1 MLKPVSEIIPHI
13 FDGEDLLMPEGKI
26 ENEEKA
32 PRIDWEHNA
41 MRAHSLLDIQS
52 AIAKALS
59 ELTGEKL
66 AVSVMNLDFVPAWAG
81 ASAAIAGSTE
91 CVLRIR
97 PARPDGSVF

>member
-1 MLKPVSEIIPHI
+1 MLRPVRDIIPHI

-41 MRAHSLLDIQS
+41 MRAHSLIDIQG

-59 ELTGEKL
+59 ELTGEQIT
-66 AVSVMNLDFVPAWAG
+66 VSVMNLDFVPAWAG
-81 ASAAIAGSTE
+81 PSASLARSTE

-97 PARPDGSVF
+97 PARDDDSPF